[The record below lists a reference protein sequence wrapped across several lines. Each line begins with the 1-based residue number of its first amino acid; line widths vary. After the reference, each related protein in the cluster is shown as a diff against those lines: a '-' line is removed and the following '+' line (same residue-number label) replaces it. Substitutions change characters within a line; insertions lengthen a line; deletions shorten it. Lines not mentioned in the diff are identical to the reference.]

1 MTTATLTSRLNWLNS
16 GGTVPMLARTIGLIF
31 LAIFFFGIFLEL
43 MGRDAVD
50 AYGKIYTGTLGSKV
64 GLGEVGVRMIPFVL
78 AGLATALPARV
89 GLINVGGE
97 GQLHFGALLATGIA
111 LYASGGPLV
120 ITIPLMILAGFL
132 GGAAWAGLAMFLR
145 YWRNVNEVISTLL
158 LNFVAILLINVFVF
172 GPWKNPDGFGYPYT
186 ADFGASAI
194 LSSIGA
200 TRFHWGFIIPVIIV
214 FALYFV
220 LTKTHWGYNI
230 RAIGGNPDAAQRQG
244 IPVGRYLLIA
254 MLVGGGIA
262 GIAGMV
268 EVAGVQ
274 HHLRPEISNNFG
286 FLGFLASWLGR
297 HNPIAIIGTG
307 FLLAL
312 VVVGGDLLQ
321 FSADVPSGASDILIA
336 LILFMVLGFRQRVVT
351 SQ

>member
-1 MTTATLTSRLNWLNS
+1 
-16 GGTVPMLARTIGLIF
+16 MLVRTIGLIL
-31 LAIFFFGIFLEL
+31 LAIFAFGVFLSV
-43 MGRDAVD
+43 MGRDAID
-50 AYGKIYTGTLGSKV
+50 AYSKIYTGTLGSKI

-97 GQLHFGALLATGIA
+97 GQLHFGALLATGVA
-111 LYASGGPLV
+111 LYVAGGPL
-120 ITIPLMILAGFL
+120 ITMIPLMVLAGFA
-132 GGAAWAGLAMFLR
+132 GGAAWAGVAMFLR
-145 YWRNVNEVISTLL
+145 YWRGVNEVISTLL

-186 ADFGASAI
+186 ADFDASAI
-194 LSSIGA
+194 LPAISA
-200 TRFHWGFIIPVIIV
+200 TRFHWGFILPILVI
-214 FALYFV
+214 AAMYFV
-220 LTKTHWGYNI
+220 LAKTHWGYNI
-230 RAIGGNPDAAQRQG
+230 RAIGGNPDAARRRG
-244 IPVGRYLLIA
+244 IPVGRYMLIA

-312 VVVGGDLLQ
+312 VVVSGDLLQ
-321 FSADVPSGASDILIA
+321 FSADVPSGASNILIA